1 MQECSPGSLSKSFGL
16 KEPLLLHLSRFVTLS
31 QLPFPSMIRSKEG
44 CVAAGRSWEEKP
56 ANCLGSEV
64 RSAPISSG
72 VGLGF

>member
-1 MQECSPGSLSKSFGL
+1 MGEGSLSKSFGI

-31 QLPFPSMIRSKEG
+31 QLPFPLIIRSKEMK
-44 CVAAGRSWEEKP
+44 EEKP
-56 ANCLGSEV
+56 AICLVSEV